1 MSRLGHHHNL
11 KEFLKENTM
20 EKREECP
27 PRNFYDFV
35 NSPSNLDIRPCS
47 PGKKVKKR
55 REGLCICLC
64 LCLCL
69 NPCF

>member
-35 NSPSNLDIRPCS
+35 NSPSNLDIRSCS
-47 PGKKVKKR
+47 PGKKSEEEER
-55 REGLCICLC
+55 RSLYLS
-64 LCLCL
+64 LSLSL
-69 NPCF
+69 S

>member
-35 NSPSNLDIRPCS
+35 NSPSNLDIQPYS
-47 PGKKVKKR
+47 PEKSEEEER
-55 REGLCICLC
+55 RSLYLS
-64 LCLCL
+64 LSLSL
-69 NPCF
+69 S

>member
-35 NSPSNLDIRPCS
+35 NSPSNLEIQPYS
-47 PGKKVKKR
+47 LEKKSEEEER
-55 REGLCICLC
+55 RSLYLS
-64 LCLCL
+64 LSLS
-69 NPCF
+69 

>member
-47 PGKKVKKR
+47 PGKKSEEEER
-55 REGLCICLC
+55 SSLYLS
-64 LCLCL
+64 LSLYL
-69 NPCF
+69 S